1 MAAGFRQH
9 VLVVDRLQ
17 PDESGLR
24 RLIAD
29 ALGASYQ
36 ALASLTE
43 AKLHEDGVVVLEGDD
58 GGQVYAVFPA
68 RAVQCDAEAL
78 DHLLRDLDA
87 IAWPQNDRDSARVFY
102 ERHPP
107 GARIAGGI
115 GGGVVDVR
123 GWVHQEFRDLQLDD
137 QIREVIAGQRDR
149 IPRSR
154 RENR

>member
-9 VLVVDRLQ
+9 VPVVDRLQ

-29 ALGASYQ
+29 APGASYQ

-43 AKLHEDGVVVLEGDD
+43 AKLHEDG
-58 GGQVYAVFPA
+58 GQVYAVFPA
-68 RAVQCDAEAL
+68 RAVQCDAKAL

-87 IAWPQNDRDSARVFY
+87 IAWPRNDRDSARVFY

-149 IPRSR
+149 IR
-154 RENR
+154 RT

>member
-1 MAAGFRQH
+1 MAAPFGQA
-9 VLVVDRLQ
+9 VPVVDRLH

-29 ALGASYQ
+29 AHGASYH

-43 AKLHEDGVVVLEGDD
+43 AKLHADGVVVLEGDD

-68 RAVQCDAEAL
+68 RAVQCDTETL

-87 IAWPQNDRDSARVFY
+87 IAWPGNDRDSARVFY

-107 GARIAGGI
+107 GARIAGGM
-115 GGGVVDVR
+115 GGGVVDAR

-149 IPRSR
+149 VR
-154 RENR
+154 RT